1 MKKKRVSVEV
11 ECDAGT
17 LYGPIGEAIKYLESI
32 KKQYPNTDIS
42 LTEMWDGYENMHMAF
57 TYSREETDEE
67 VENRIREEEAEKQR
81 LKEAAEK
88 EQQRA
93 AKIEQYHKLK
103 RELGFF

>member
-1 MKKKRVSVEV
+1 MKKKNISIEV
-11 ECDAGT
+11 ECDWHA
-17 LYGPIGEAIKYLESI
+17 LYGPIDEAIKYLESI

-42 LTEMWDGYENMHMAF
+42 LTEMWDGYENMRMVF

-67 VENRIREEEAEKQR
+67 AENRIREEEAKKQR

-103 RELGFF
+103 RELGFR